1 MNTRVTETIFS
12 GADMVIPMS
21 SVQHIEKHMK
31 DGVLDGITIITDKTK
46 WNFQY
51 DTWEN
56 PIYLSSYDNHAKSFL
71 KAFCNY
77 ISERDGMTETPIYK
91 EHEKPLADILS
102 SCCCEVGNYNSIK
115 ESEGKDNE

>member
-31 DGVLDGITIITDKTK
+31 DGALIGITIITDKTK

-56 PIYLSSYDNHAKSFL
+56 PIYLSSYDNKAESFL
-71 KAFCNY
+71 KAFCDY
-77 ISERDGMTETPIYK
+77 IAERDGMTEMPIYK
-91 EHEKPLADILS
+91 EHERTLADVLS
-102 SCCCEVGNYNSIK
+102 NFQVK